1 MVHIKKKK
9 KKRER
14 LKEKNDTIQIEFCVN
29 ACDGHQSFSWPKIKY
44 TDYFTD
50 QKKQGWS

>member
-1 MVHIKKKK
+1 MVHIKKKKK

-29 ACDGHQSFSWPKIKY
+29 ACDGHQSFS
-44 TDYFTD
+44 
-50 QKKQGWS
+50 